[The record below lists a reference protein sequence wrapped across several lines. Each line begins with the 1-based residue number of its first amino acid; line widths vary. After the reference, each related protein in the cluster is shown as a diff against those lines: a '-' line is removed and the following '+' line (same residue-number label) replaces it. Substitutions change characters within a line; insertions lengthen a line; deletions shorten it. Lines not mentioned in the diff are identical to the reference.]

1 MRLRVVVMLVPA
13 LAALA
18 LLAQSQEAFYGL
30 WKVDMSKSK
39 YSPGPAP
46 KSNMKKY
53 EPWKDGFKATQ
64 DMVTAKGEKVHVE
77 VIAKV
82 DGKEY
87 PGKGSPDADT
97 YAFKRIDARSYEVT
111 QKKDGKVTIVAKMV
125 VAPDGKSRSIV
136 QTGKNAKGEPVNNTI
151 YWDKVEGSQ
160 K

>member
-1 MRLRVVVMLVPA
+1 MRIRVVAMLVPA
-13 LAALA
+13 LAGLA
-18 LLAQSQEAFYGL
+18 LLAQTQEAFYGL
-30 WKVDMSKSK
+30 WKVDLSKSK
-39 YSPGPAP
+39 YSPGPPP

-82 DGKEY
+82 DGKDY
-87 PGKGSPDADT
+87 PGTGSPDADT
-97 YAFKRIDARSYEVT
+97 YAFKKLDARTYEVT

-136 QTGKNAKGEPVNNTI
+136 QTGKNAKGEPVNNQI
-151 YWDKVEGSQ
+151 YWDKQ
-160 K
+160 

>member
-1 MRLRVVVMLVPA
+1 MLVPA

-18 LLAQSQEAFYGL
+18 LLAQTQEAFYGL
-30 WKVDMSKSK
+30 WKVDLSKSK

-82 DGKEY
+82 DGKDY
-87 PGKGSPDADT
+87 PGTGSPDVDT
-97 YAFKRIDARSYEVT
+97 YAFKNLDARTYEVT

-136 QTGKNAKGEPVNNTI
+136 QTGKNAKGEPVNNQI
-151 YWDKVEGSQ
+151 YWDKQ
-160 K
+160 

>member
-1 MRLRVVVMLVPA
+1 MQIRVVAMLVPA
-13 LAALA
+13 LTALA
-18 LLAQSQEAFYGL
+18 LLAQTQEAFYGL
-30 WKVDMSKSK
+30 WKVDLSKSK

-82 DGKEY
+82 DGKDY
-87 PGKGSPDADT
+87 PGTGSPDADT
-97 YAFKRIDARSYEVT
+97 YAFKKLDARTYEVT

-136 QTGKNAKGEPVNNTI
+136 QTGKNAKGEPVNNQI
-151 YWDKVEGSQ
+151 YWDKQ
-160 K
+160 

>member
-1 MRLRVVVMLVPA
+1 MRIRVVMMLVLA

-30 WKVDMSKSK
+30 WKVDLSKSK

-53 EPWKDGFKATQ
+53 EPWQDGFKATQ

-77 VIAKV
+77 VVAKV
-82 DGKEY
+82 DGKDY

-97 YAFKRIDARSYEVT
+97 YAFKKLGPPRYQDSGSRTVT
-111 QKKDGKVTIVAKMV
+111 CT
-125 VAPDGKSRSIV
+125 
-136 QTGKNAKGEPVNNTI
+136 N
-151 YWDKVEGSQ
+151 
-160 K
+160 

>member
-1 MRLRVVVMLVPA
+1 MRIRVVAMLVPA

-18 LLAQSQEAFYGL
+18 LLAQTQEAFYGL
-30 WKVDMSKSK
+30 WKVDLSKSK

-46 KSNMKKY
+46 RSNMKKY

-82 DGKEY
+82 DGKDY
-87 PGKGSPDADT
+87 PGTGSPDADT
-97 YAFKRIDARSYEVT
+97 YAFKKLDARTYEVT

-136 QTGKNAKGEPVNNTI
+136 QTGKNAKGEPVNNQI
-151 YWDKVEGSQ
+151 YWDKQ
-160 K
+160 

>member
-1 MRLRVVVMLVPA
+1 MRIRFLLITANVIGVLLVA
-13 LAALA
+13 FVLV
-18 LLAQSQEAFYGL
+18 AQSQEAFYGM
-30 WKVDMSKSK
+30 WKVDLTKSK

-64 DMVTAKGEKVHVE
+64 DVVNAKGEKVHVE

-82 DGKEY
+82 DGKDY

-97 YAFKRIDARSYEVT
+97 YAFKKLDARTYEVT

-125 VAPDGKSRSIV
+125 VAPDGKSRSIT
-136 QTGKNAKGEPVNNTI
+136 QTGKNAKGEPVNNQI
-151 YWDKVEGSQ
+151 YWDRQ
-160 K
+160 

>member
-1 MRLRVVVMLVPA
+1 MMVPA

-18 LLAQSQEAFYGL
+18 LLAQSQEAFYGM
-30 WKVDMSKSK
+30 WKADVSKSK

-53 EPWKDGFKATQ
+53 EPWQDGFKATQ

-77 VIAKV
+77 VVAKV
-82 DGKEY
+82 DGKDY

-97 YAFKRIDARSYEVT
+97 YAFKKLDARTYEVT

-125 VAPDGKSRSIV
+125 VAPDGKSRTIT
-136 QTGKNAKGEPVNNTI
+136 QTGKNAKGEPVNNMV
-151 YWDKVEGSQ
+151 YWDRQ
-160 K
+160 

>member
-1 MRLRVVVMLVPA
+1 MRIRVVVMLVPA

-18 LLAQSQEAFYGL
+18 LLAQTQEAFYGL
-30 WKVDMSKSK
+30 WKVDLSKSK

-82 DGKEY
+82 DGKDY
-87 PGKGSPDADT
+87 PGSGSPDADT
-97 YAFKRIDARSYEVT
+97 YAFKKLDARTYEVT

-136 QTGKNAKGEPVNNTI
+136 QTGKNAKGEPVNNQI
-151 YWDKVEGSQ
+151 YWDKQ
-160 K
+160 

>member
-1 MRLRVVVMLVPA
+1 MRIRVVVMLLPA

-53 EPWKDGFKATQ
+53 EPWQDGFKATQ

-82 DGKEY
+82 DGKDY

-97 YAFKRIDARSYEVT
+97 YAFKRIDARTYEVT

-125 VAPDGKSRSIV
+125 VAPDGKSRTIV

-151 YWDKVEGSQ
+151 YWDKQ
-160 K
+160 

>member
-1 MRLRVVVMLVPA
+1 MRIRVVVMLVPA

-18 LLAQSQEAFYGL
+18 LLAQTQEAFYGL
-30 WKVDMSKSK
+30 WKVDLSKSK

-82 DGKEY
+82 DGKDY

-97 YAFKRIDARSYEVT
+97 YAFKRIDAHSYEVT

-125 VAPDGKSRSIV
+125 VAPDGKSRSII
-136 QTGKNAKGEPVNNTI
+136 QTGKNAKGEPVNNTV
-151 YWDKVEGSQ
+151 YWDRQ
-160 K
+160 

>member
-1 MRLRVVVMLVPA
+1 MRIRVVAMLVPA

-18 LLAQSQEAFYGL
+18 LLAQTQEAFYGL
-30 WKVDMSKSK
+30 WKVDLSKSK

-46 KSNMKKY
+46 RSNMKKY

-82 DGKEY
+82 DGKDY
-87 PGKGSPDADT
+87 PGNGSPDADT
-97 YAFKRIDARSYEVT
+97 YAFKKLDARTYEVT

-136 QTGKNAKGEPVNNTI
+136 QTGKNAKGEPVNNQI
-151 YWDKVEGSQ
+151 YWDKQ
-160 K
+160 

>member
-1 MRLRVVVMLVPA
+1 MRIRIVLMLVPA

-18 LLAQSQEAFYGL
+18 LLAQTQEAFYGL

-82 DGKEY
+82 DGKDY
-87 PGKGSPDADT
+87 PGTGSPDADT
-97 YAFKRIDARSYEVT
+97 YAFKKLDARTYEVT

-136 QTGKNAKGEPVNNTI
+136 QTGKNAKGEPVNNQI
-151 YWDKVEGSQ
+151 YWDKQ
-160 K
+160 

>member
-1 MRLRVVVMLVPA
+1 MRIRVVLMLVPA

-18 LLAQSQEAFYGL
+18 LLAQSQEAFYGM
-30 WKVDMSKSK
+30 WKVDVSKSK

-53 EPWKDGFKATQ
+53 EPWQDGFKATQ

-77 VIAKV
+77 VVAKV
-82 DGKEY
+82 DGKDY

-97 YAFKRIDARSYEVT
+97 YAFKKLDARTYEVT

-125 VAPDGKSRSIV
+125 VAPDGKSRTIT
-136 QTGKNAKGEPVNNTI
+136 QTGKNAKGEPVNNMV
-151 YWDKVEGSQ
+151 YWDRQ
-160 K
+160 

>member
-13 LAALA
+13 LTALA

-82 DGKEY
+82 DGKDY

-97 YAFKRIDARSYEVT
+97 YAFKRIDAHSYEVT

-151 YWDKVEGSQ
+151 YWDKQ
-160 K
+160 

>member
-1 MRLRVVVMLVPA
+1 MRIKVLVMLVAA
-13 LAALA
+13 LSTLA

-30 WKVDMSKSK
+30 WKVDMRKSK

-53 EPWKDGFKATQ
+53 EPYKDGFKATQ
-64 DMVTAKGEKVHVE
+64 DMVTAKGEKVHLE

-82 DGKEY
+82 DGKDY

-97 YAFKRIDARSYEVT
+97 YAFKRLDAHSYEVT

-151 YWDKVEGSQ
+151 YWDKQ
-160 K
+160 

>member
-1 MRLRVVVMLVPA
+1 MRTRVVVMLLPA

-18 LLAQSQEAFYGL
+18 LLAQSQEAFYGM

-82 DGKEY
+82 DGKDY

-97 YAFKRIDARSYEVT
+97 YAFKRMDAHSYEVT

-136 QTGKNAKGEPVNNTI
+136 QTGKNAKGEPVNNTV
-151 YWDKVEGSQ
+151 YWDKQ
-160 K
+160 

>member
-1 MRLRVVVMLVPA
+1 MRIRVVVMLVPA

-82 DGKEY
+82 DGKDY

-97 YAFKRIDARSYEVT
+97 YAFKRIDAHSYEVT

-125 VAPDGKSRSIV
+125 VAADGKSRSIV

-151 YWDKVEGSQ
+151 YWDKQ
-160 K
+160 

>member
-1 MRLRVVVMLVPA
+1 MRIRVVVMLVPA
-13 LAALA
+13 LATLA

-30 WKVDMSKSK
+30 WKVDISKSK

-53 EPWKDGFKATQ
+53 EPWQDGFKATQ

-82 DGKEY
+82 DGKDY

-97 YAFKRIDARSYEVT
+97 YAFKRIDSRGYEVT
-111 QKKDGKVTIVAKMV
+111 QKKDGKVTIVSKMV

-136 QTGKNAKGEPVNNTI
+136 QTGKTTKGEPVNNTI
-151 YWDKVEGSQ
+151 YWDKQ
-160 K
+160 

>member
-1 MRLRVVVMLVPA
+1 MRIRVVAMLVPA

-18 LLAQSQEAFYGL
+18 LLAQTQEAFYGL
-30 WKVDMSKSK
+30 WKVDLSKSK
-39 YSPGPAP
+39 YSPGPPP

-82 DGKEY
+82 DGKDY
-87 PGKGSPDADT
+87 PGTGSPDADT
-97 YAFKRIDARSYEVT
+97 YAFKKLDARTYEVT

-136 QTGKNAKGEPVNNTI
+136 QTGKNAKGEPVNNQI
-151 YWDKVEGSQ
+151 YWDKQ
-160 K
+160 

>member
-1 MRLRVVVMLVPA
+1 MRIRVVVMLAAA
-13 LAALA
+13 LATLA

-53 EPWKDGFKATQ
+53 EPWQDGFKATQ
-64 DMVTAKGEKVHVE
+64 DVVTAKGEKVHVE

-82 DGKEY
+82 DGKDY

-151 YWDKVEGSQ
+151 YWNKQ
-160 K
+160 

>member
-1 MRLRVVVMLVPA
+1 MQIRVVAMLVPA
-13 LAALA
+13 LTALA
-18 LLAQSQEAFYGL
+18 LLAQTQEAFYGL
-30 WKVDMSKSK
+30 WKVDLSKSK

-46 KSNMKKY
+46 RSNMKKY

-82 DGKEY
+82 DGKDY
-87 PGKGSPDADT
+87 PGTGSPDADT
-97 YAFKRIDARSYEVT
+97 YAFKKLDARTYEVT

-136 QTGKNAKGEPVNNTI
+136 QTGKNAKGEPVNNQI
-151 YWDKVEGSQ
+151 YWDKQ
-160 K
+160 